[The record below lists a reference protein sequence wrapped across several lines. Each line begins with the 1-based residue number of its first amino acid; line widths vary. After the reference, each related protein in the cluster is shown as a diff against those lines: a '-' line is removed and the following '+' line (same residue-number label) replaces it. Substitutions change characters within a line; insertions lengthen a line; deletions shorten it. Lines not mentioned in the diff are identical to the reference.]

1 MTSQFEKDILAS
13 LNKFRENP
21 QSLTSQIQIL
31 RKNLSRIKS
40 SDPFLEEID
49 IFLQEIKKMKS
60 LPRLSLNP
68 LLTKIAQEE
77 SKKFSLNPK
86 YKLFKKGKELK
97 NIIPDQ
103 YLSENPSLIGDI
115 GADDPENEIPKLL
128 LNKNDE
134 NLYGRKFLTDP
145 NYTQIGIG
153 MNILEDE
160 IYLIFILA
168 NEDKPNLP
176 EPELPDEDM
185 SELKQAFDLF
195 DYEGN
200 QSIKIKDALDAM
212 KSMRFDVRNPDLY
225 DIVKK
230 MSETKDIVTWPFF
243 ASFIN
248 DRLTD
253 RKTDFGLR
261 TIFDLFIDNPDK
273 ESITFDTFKKICRD
287 IGETISEDEMKNVL
301 QNATENGDQI
311 SFKDICKYMRITQE
325 K

>member
-1 MTSQFEKDILAS
+1 MEREKIPTSFITIYDSFLARVTDDMYMEMTEIETIEALQDILINA
-13 LNKFRENP
+13 
-21 QSLTSQIQIL
+21 I
-31 RKNLSRIKS
+31 
-40 SDPFLEEID
+40 
-49 IFLQEIKKMKS
+49 
-60 LPRLSLNP
+60 PRFEFP
-68 LLTKIAQEE
+68 
-77 SKKFSLNPK
+77 
-86 YKLFKKGKELK
+86 
-97 NIIPDQ
+97 
-103 YLSENPSLIGDI
+103 
-115 GADDPENEIPKLL
+115 
-128 LNKNDE
+128 
-134 NLYGRKFLTDP
+134 RV
-145 NYTQIGIG
+145 
-153 MNILEDE
+153 
-160 IYLIFILA
+160 
-168 NEDKPNLP
+168 
-176 EPELPDEDM
+176 
-185 SELKQAFDLF
+185 DLF

-248 DRLTD
+248 DRLTA

-311 SFKDICKYMRITQE
+311 SFKDFCKYMRITQE